1 MPSGPDFEPTGDCIV
16 CYFVSN
22 YLLQGLRVAV
32 NMMWELFRGKCGN
45 SQKSAHP
52 LLLQTWILAPPMGA
66 FSGDYG
72 MSIVSGGCGIF
83 RAIKRMRIQLNQ
95 ALSPP
100 PQAWET
106 RLCTASDIQS

>member
-1 MPSGPDFEPTGDCIV
+1 MPSGLDFEAAGDSIV
-16 CYFVSN
+16 RYFVSN
-22 YLLQGLRVAV
+22 YLLRGFRVAV
-32 NMMWELFRGKCGN
+32 NMMWALFRGKRGN

-52 LLLQTWILAPPMGA
+52 LLLQTWILAPPIGT

-72 MSIVSGGCGIF
+72 MSIVSGGCEIF
-83 RAIKRMRIQLNQ
+83 RAIKRMRMQLNQ

-106 RLCTASDIQS
+106 RLFTALDIQS